1 VTDTAPNSRRW
12 LALAIVCAAFFI
24 TSLDVSI
31 VTVALPSI
39 ARSLHLSPS
48 GLQWVITAYA
58 ITFGGFLLLGGR
70 FADLLGRRMI
80 FMSGVTVFTAA
91 SLACALAGS
100 SSILISARVV
110 QGIGAAL
117 LTPAALSIVTTTF
130 EEGAERNRALGIW
143 GAMGGGGAAAG
154 VLFGGIITH
163 FLDWRWIFFVNIP
176 VGLAVLAATLPIV
189 RESRDKPE
197 HRSFDIPGAT
207 AVTGGLALLVYA
219 VSEAPAHGWGATST
233 ILWLVAAA
241 ALLASFVGWEA
252 RVRAPLMPLGIFRI
266 RNITGANVA
275 AVFLGAVTFANFFL
289 LTLYVQNVLHYSALK
304 TGFTFFATAG
314 TLVVFAGLAQWLAT
328 RFGPRIVLTAGFVM
342 LAAGMIA
349 YAQIPVDGKFA
360 SNLLTGYLLVGVGL
374 AFGFIAVSIA
384 ALEGVPKHLAGVASG
399 LLTTSQQIGGAVGTA
414 VVSSISLSRASH
426 LLSAGRAPGAAFTSG
441 YSLAFWVLA
450 GVGVAGI
457 VVSWT
462 LVRPVVGTERDE
474 EPEAEFATE

>member
-1 VTDTAPNSRRW
+1 VTDTNQYARPW
-12 LALAIVCAAFFI
+12 LALAVVCAAFFI

-39 ARSLHLSPS
+39 ARSLHLSAS

-58 ITFGGFLLLGGR
+58 ITFGGFLLFGGR
-70 FADLLGRRMI
+70 LADLLGRRLI
-80 FMSGVTVFTAA
+80 FMSGVTIFTVA
-91 SLACALAGS
+91 SLACGLAGS
-100 SSILISARVV
+100 SSLLIAARVV

-117 LTPAALSIVTTTF
+117 LSPAALSIVMTTF
-130 EEGAERNRALGIW
+130 EEGADRNRALGIW

-176 VGLAVLAATLPIV
+176 VGIAVLAVTIPIV
-189 RESRDKPE
+189 LESRDEVE
-197 HRSFDIPGAT
+197 HRSFDLPGAT

-219 VSEAPAHGWGATST
+219 VSEAPAHGWGSTST
-233 ILWLVAAA
+233 ILWLAASA
-241 ALLASFVGWEA
+241 ALLAFFVAWEA
-252 RVRAPLMPLGIFRI
+252 RVRSPLMPLRIFRI
-266 RNITGANVA
+266 RTVTGANVA

-328 RFGPRIVLTAGFVM
+328 RIGPRLVLTAGFVI

-349 YAQIPVDGKFA
+349 YTQIPVDGKFV
-360 SNLLTGYLLVGVGL
+360 SNLLPGYLLVGVGL

-384 ALEGVPKHLAGVASG
+384 ALAGVPKQLAGVASG

-426 LLSAGRAPGAAFTSG
+426 LLGEGRASGAAFTSG

-457 VVSWT
+457 VVSWA
-462 LVRPVVGTERDE
+462 LVRPQAATARDA
-474 EPEAEFATE
+474 EPGAIFAIE